1 MTSRKHFGESGTA
14 QNILALNYIG
24 GRQVL
29 DFLNSSTYQFI
40 LRAVIFWHWKIE
52 KLNHDKKIT
61 TEFCK

>member
-24 GRQVL
+24 RQVL
-29 DFLNSSTYQFI
+29 DFLNSSTNQFI

-61 TEFCK
+61 PEFCK

>member
-24 GRQVL
+24 RQVL
-29 DFLNSSTYQFI
+29 DFLNSSTNQFI
-40 LRAVIFWHWKIE
+40 LRALIFWYWKIE
-52 KLNHDKKIT
+52 KPNHDKKNT